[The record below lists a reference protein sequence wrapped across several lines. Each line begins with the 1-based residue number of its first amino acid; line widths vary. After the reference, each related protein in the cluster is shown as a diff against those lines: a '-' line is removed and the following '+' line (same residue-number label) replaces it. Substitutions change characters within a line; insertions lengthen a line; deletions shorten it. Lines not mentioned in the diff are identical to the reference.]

1 MGAVPSTPRWGG
13 SSSAARPLD
22 TAEYLISTFIGD
34 ESFPIS
40 SISGINSSNSLS
52 ISSGPL
58 TAFMKLA
65 RLLLRKRVNCPLFL
79 AQTKGTLP
87 YWMQVT

>member
-40 SISGINSSNSLS
+40 SDFWYKLLELPLNLQWPPHRVHEACQALGSS
-52 ISSGPL
+52 IS
-58 TAFMKLA
+58 
-65 RLLLRKRVNCPLFL
+65 LFL
-79 AQTKGTLP
+79 LT
-87 YWMQVT
+87 VSIF